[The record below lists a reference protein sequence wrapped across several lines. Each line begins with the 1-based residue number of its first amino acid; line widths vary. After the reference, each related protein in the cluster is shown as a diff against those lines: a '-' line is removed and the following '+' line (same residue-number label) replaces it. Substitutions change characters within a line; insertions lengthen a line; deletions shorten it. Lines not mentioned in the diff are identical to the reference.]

1 MINFQIRALFKKEII
16 QTLRDK
22 RMVILL
28 MIAPIIQVLIFGYA
42 ATMDIHNTSTVVCDH
57 DQSAYSRKFIRSF
70 SQGGYFALNGIYH
83 NEKKAYNFFLKKRQS
98 ILLIIPPRF
107 ASHILSGKG
116 TEIQVIIDGSD
127 TTTAGV
133 AGSYLGAA
141 VRRFNTQ
148 LNPNP
153 KQDPILI
160 HTRFF
165 YNPNLKSSTFLI
177 PGVVVMI
184 LTLVTMLLTAMAITR
199 EREIGTLEQ
208 IIVSPIKPS
217 ELILGKTLPFL
228 MFGCIDATLIIT
240 AGSVF
245 FNIPILGSLPLLML
259 SALLYVFVCIGSG
272 ITISTFSHTQQQ
284 AMLSFFFFM
293 FPAIILSGFM
303 FPINNMPPLFRFITL
318 ANPMRYFLECI
329 RGIMLKGN
337 SIDVLYPWLL
347 ALMGFGMMTIG
358 LGIFRLRKKWL

>member
-1 MINFQIRALFKKEII
+1 
-16 QTLRDK
+16 
-22 RMVILL
+22 
-28 MIAPIIQVLIFGYA
+28 
-42 ATMDIHNTSTVVCDH
+42 
-57 DQSAYSRKFIRSF
+57 
-70 SQGGYFALNGIYH
+70 
-83 NEKKAYNFFLKKRQS
+83 
-98 ILLIIPPRF
+98 
-107 ASHILSGKG
+107 
-116 TEIQVIIDGSD
+116 
-127 TTTAGV
+127 
-133 AGSYLGAA
+133 
-141 VRRFNTQ
+141 
-148 LNPNP
+148 
-153 KQDPILI
+153 
-160 HTRFF
+160 
-165 YNPNLKSSTFLI
+165 
-177 PGVVVMI
+177 MI